1 MKRKD
6 LLDAIPAENWYMA
19 KKFVDHYEAK
29 FVEIKKCLAI
39 TKMRDLEHLEI
50 EEAYNIAC
58 AASEDLY

>member
-29 FVEIKKCLAI
+29 FVEIKKCLKI
-39 TKMRDLEHLEI
+39 TKLRDLENIEI
-50 EEAYNIAC
+50 AYDIAC

>member
-29 FVEIKKCLAI
+29 FVELRNCLNI
-39 TKMRDLEHLEI
+39 TKLRDLEHLEI
-50 EEAYNIAC
+50 EEAYNIAFIAC
-58 AASEDLY
+58 EDLY

>member
-29 FVEIKKCLAI
+29 FIEIRKCLAI
-39 TKMRDLEHLEI
+39 TQMRDLEHLKI

-58 AASEDLY
+58 AASADLY